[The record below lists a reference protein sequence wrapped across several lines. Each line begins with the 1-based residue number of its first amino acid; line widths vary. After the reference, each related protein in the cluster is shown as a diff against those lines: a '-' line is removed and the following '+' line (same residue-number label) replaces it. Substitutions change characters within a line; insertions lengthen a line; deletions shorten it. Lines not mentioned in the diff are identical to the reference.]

1 MISAFFNTIVYNPLY
16 NGLII
21 LMNAIPWA
29 DVGVVVIIFTIIVK
43 LILFPLAQKSVKTQ
57 VAVRSID
64 PELKRIRE
72 KYKNKKEEQA
82 RKTMDLYKKHGI
94 NPFSGFVLILIQLP
108 IIFAL
113 YFIFLRAGLP
123 VINTEILYSFVTVPT
138 SVDVEFLGILNVF
151 DRSIV
156 LALLTGISQYVQG
169 KLVMPKPQPR
179 KKGKALSLKD
189 DMARSMQLQMRYVM
203 PVIVGVIAYTLPA
216 IVAIYWTTS
225 NIFTIFQEIFVRKR
239 FNKTPISQPDSSP
252 APVPESGS

>member
-1 MISAFFNTIVYNPLY
+1 MISAFFNATVYNPLY
-16 NGLII
+16 NGLVI

-43 LILFPLAQKSVKTQ
+43 LVLFPLAQKSVKTQ
-57 VAVRSID
+57 VAVRAID

-72 KYKNKKEEQA
+72 KYKNNREEQA

-113 YFIFLRAGLP
+113 YFIFLRGGLP
-123 VINTEILYSFVTVPT
+123 MINTEILYSFVTVPT

-179 KKGKALSLKD
+179 KKGKAVSLKD

-203 PVIVGVIAYTLPA
+203 PVIVAVIAYTLPA

-239 FNKTPISQPDSSP
+239 FDKNSSSQSSP
-252 APVPESGS
+252 SPVPAVESGS